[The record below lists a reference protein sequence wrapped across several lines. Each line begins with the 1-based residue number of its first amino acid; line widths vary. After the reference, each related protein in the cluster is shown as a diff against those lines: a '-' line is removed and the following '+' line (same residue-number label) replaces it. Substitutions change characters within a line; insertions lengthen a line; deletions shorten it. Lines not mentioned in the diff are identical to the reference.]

1 MVHRCLDKRVLDLD
15 PDSMAEGRS
24 LEVVQ
29 VIDCQAADKRTGVE
43 MDRGL
48 HSEVVGKMFVAIQRI
63 GCLVSRRRASFGPV
77 LGPDSEEAG
86 KRTGAA
92 LVADKKIEVV
102 QYQG

>member
-1 MVHRCLDKRVLDLD
+1 MVRRSLDKRVLGLD

-29 VIDCQAADKRTGVE
+29 VIDCQAADRRTGVE

-48 HSEVVGKMFVAIQRI
+48 HSEVAGKMF
-63 GCLVSRRRASFGPV
+63 GCPVSRRRALVGPV

-86 KRTGAA
+86 KRIGAA
-92 LVADKKIEVV
+92 LVVDKKIEVV

>member
-1 MVHRCLDKRVLDLD
+1 M
-15 PDSMAEGRS
+15 
-24 LEVVQ
+24 VQ

-43 MDRGL
+43 VDQDL
-48 HSEVVGKMFVAIQRI
+48 HSEVAGKMFVAIQRF
-63 GCLVSRRRASFGPV
+63 GCLVSRRRALVEPV

-86 KRTGAA
+86 KRIGAA